1 VESCDADLGAVSQE
15 DPQRTV
21 QTFIDLVQRHE
32 QSFYTFVHN
41 VHSKGQGLFDSL
53 MGWIELFLSY
63 ARSGLPQAVD
73 LEFMLPAGGPEREKI
88 MREVDAVA
96 QYHYRLKVAHE
107 EKIRRRFRRE
117 AAGEEEAALLDSVMA
132 SLSLGDTVL
141 AEGGEMEDEESE
153 EEDDGDDGM
162 EESETSSI
170 RSVEPGAIRVRGQA
184 QLDGSG
190 AGVSPR
196 LGLTGS
202 PMLRPQ
208 DGGSPRVGS
217 STSPGLSPVPPF
229 SEKDRRGSSASN
241 RSSLDKI
248 RNTLRRSPDHDKEKD
263 KEREGESA
271 GVRAGAVAAGG
282 VVGGAEEPQWGGK
295 HKKKHN
301 VHPLH
306 LQHHPPPPH
315 GPHPHSHHH
324 VQHPQHPQT
333 SPQPPLPPPAPHRTT
348 PRTRKNRKDK
358 KVQEMMEH
366 PETKAIAELRP
377 LFVEMVSDELAA
389 CQLVL
394 VAAHL
399 PKAWAASTREGG
411 LATSTKKRNT

>member
-1 VESCDADLGAVSQE
+1 MSQE

-141 AEGGEMEDEESE
+141 AEGGEMEEEESE
-153 EEDDGDDGM
+153 EEDDGEDGM

-190 AGVSPR
+190 VSPR
-196 LGLTGS
+196 LGPTGS

-217 STSPGLSPVPPF
+217 STSPGLSPVPPM
-229 SEKDRRGSSASN
+229 SEKDRRGSTASN

-263 KEREGESA
+263 KEKEGEAASA
-271 GVRAGAVAAGG
+271 AAAGG
-282 VVGGAEEPQWGGK
+282 GGGGGGEEPPQWGGK

-324 VQHPQHPQT
+324 VQHPQT
-333 SPQPPLPPPAPHRTT
+333 SPQPPPPPPHRTT

-358 KVQEMMEH
+358 KVQELMEH

-377 LFVEMVSDELAA
+377 LFVEMVSDEFADRSV
-389 CQLVL
+389 CTSSPRIL
-394 VAAHL
+394 VAH
-399 PKAWAASTREGG
+399 G
-411 LATSTKKRNT
+411 LAHGPRLQVMAGK